1 MRLDGILEEVKALAV
16 EAGAFIAEQRESFD
30 VSRVESKQRHDY
42 VSYVDKGCEQLVV
55 SRLKEIL
62 PEAGF
67 ITEEKTVAQS
77 GLGQRSQELAQEQS
91 GLGQRSQEL
100 AQEQEDGHEELLWV
114 VDPLDGT
121 TNFIHDLAPYCVCI
135 ALRNQQEILL
145 GVVYEVT
152 RKELYSAAKGMGAE
166 LNGKPIHV
174 TSNADLDQALVMI
187 GYPYNADGWRQFC
200 MRLTGQLYGHCAS
213 IRSNGSAEAELCYVA
228 SGKIDVYIESFIQP
242 WDVAAGAIIL
252 QEAGGRVTDYEGT
265 DKLWQSGRQVLATN
279 GKLHDA
285 MLQEVKKALS

>member
-1 MRLDGILEEVKALAV
+1 MRPWEDILEEVKALAV
-16 EAGAFIAEQRESFD
+16 EAGEFIAEQREGFD
-30 VSRVESKQRHDY
+30 WSRVEAKQSHDY
-42 VSYVDKGCEQLVV
+42 VSDVDRRCEQMVV

-67 ITEEKTVAQS
+67 ITEEKTVE
-77 GLGQRSQELAQEQS
+77 QRNGDA
-91 GLGQRSQEL
+91 
-100 AQEQEDGHEELLWV
+100 ELLWV

-135 ALRNQQEILL
+135 ALRNKETLLL

-152 RKELYSAAKGMGAE
+152 RKELYSAVKGGGAY

-174 TSNADLDQALVMI
+174 SAQTDLDQALVMI

-200 MRLTGQLYGHCAS
+200 LNLTGRLYGHCAS

-228 SGKIDVYIESFIQP
+228 AGKIDVYVESFIQP
-242 WDVAAGAIIL
+242 WDVSAGACIL
-252 QEAGGRVTDYEGT
+252 MEAGGRVTDYSGGDE
-265 DKLWQSGRQVLATN
+265 LWPSGRQVLATN
-279 GKLHDA
+279 GALHER
-285 MLQEVKKALS
+285 MLGEVKVER